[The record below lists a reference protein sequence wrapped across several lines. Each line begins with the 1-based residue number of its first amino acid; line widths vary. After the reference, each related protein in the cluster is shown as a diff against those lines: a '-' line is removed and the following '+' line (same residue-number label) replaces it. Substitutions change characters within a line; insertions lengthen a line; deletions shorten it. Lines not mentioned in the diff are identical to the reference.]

1 MTQPL
6 PDTSHVINVAIVEDR
21 AEVRDGL
28 ALLVNASDGHHT
40 VGAFASA
47 EDAMEA
53 LETGLSP
60 DVVLM
65 DIGLPG
71 MDGVRAVATIKTRWP
86 AIQFMMLTVYDDN
99 ERIFSSLE
107 AGATGY
113 VLKNTPPE
121 QLLHDITTL
130 FKGGSPMSSGI
141 ARRVVQT
148 FHAPRA
154 ASADSDE
161 VPLTPREEE
170 ILGLLSEGFRY
181 REIAERLFI
190 SMDTVRTHI
199 RHIYEKMHV
208 RSRTEAAVKYLRRRG
223 N

>member
-1 MTQPL
+1 M
-6 PDTSHVINVAIVEDR
+6 PDRSAARDEVIAVAVVEDGH
-21 AEVRDGL
+21 EVREGL
-28 ALLVNASDGHHT
+28 SYLIGSSAGFRAG
-40 VGAFASA
+40 GAYASA
-47 EDAMEA
+47 EEA
-53 LETGLSP
+53 IEGFASGPP

-71 MDGVRAVATIKTRWP
+71 ISGIEAARIIKDRWP
-86 AIQFMMLTVYDDN
+86 TIQIMMLTVYEDN

-113 VLKNTPPE
+113 ILKKTPPAE
-121 QLLHDITTL
+121 LIRNIESLHA
-130 FKGGSPMSSGI
+130 GGSPMSSSI

-148 FHAPRA
+148 FQAPTPPGRPP
-154 ASADSDE
+154 DE
-161 VPLTPREEE
+161 APLTPREEE
-170 ILGLLSEGFRY
+170 VLALIAEGYRY

-208 RSRTEAAVKYLRRRG
+208 RSRTEAAVKYLKRNPR
-223 N
+223 